1 MKSNSTFLIALIVIN
16 FIFLLTSCSTGFQR
30 MGYDRNIG
38 AYPQASYTIKSKKSP
53 SIDSQKKVAQN
64 SSKKPY
70 SKKTTNPNTSQKK
83 TSANKQIPK
92 GKKDNLGFPEF
103 DSASDNSSTV
113 NSTNTDEVAENTEV
127 DSKNPNDVNDVSGLK
142 KIIQPWLGTPY
153 LWGGN
158 DKSGVDCSGYAKQ
171 VLLDYFGVEIPRTTS
186 EGFETG
192 QYVSKSDLTTGDLVY
207 FGNFWGVEHVGVYVE
222 NQEFSH
228 SSTSAGVRYDKLDSP
243 YWESRYKGARRYQ

>member
-1 MKSNSTFLIALIVIN
+1 MKSNSTFLIALILIN
-16 FIFLLTSCSTGFQR
+16 FIFLMTSCSTGFQR

-38 AYPQASYTIKSKKSP
+38 AYPQASYTIKSKKITS
-53 SIDSQKKVAQN
+53 SDNSKKVSQN
-64 SSKKPY
+64 FPKKPN
-70 SKKTTNPNTSQKK
+70 SKKTASQKPSQKK
-83 TSANKQIPK
+83 TSTSKQIPK
-92 GKKDNLGFPEF
+92 DKIDNLGFPEF
-103 DSASDNSSTV
+103 ASTTDSSSTV
-113 NSTNTDEVAENTEV
+113 NNSETEGEDVAEKTDASN
-127 DSKNPNDVNDVSGLK
+127 SSNDVNSLK
-142 KIIQPWLGTPY
+142 KIIQPWLGVPY

-158 DKSGVDCSGYAKQ
+158 DKNGVDCSGYAKQ
-171 VLLDYFGVEIPRTTS
+171 ILQDYFGVEIPRTTS

-192 QYVSKSDLTTGDLVY
+192 QYVSKSDLITGDLVY